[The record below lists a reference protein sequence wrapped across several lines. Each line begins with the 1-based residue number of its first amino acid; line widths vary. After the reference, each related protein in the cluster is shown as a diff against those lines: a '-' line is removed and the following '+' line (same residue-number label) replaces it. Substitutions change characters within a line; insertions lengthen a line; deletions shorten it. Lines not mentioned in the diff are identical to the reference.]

1 MKYTTAMTLSKKTVG
16 VIIALTVIALS
27 GLILLQ
33 SYLLYNAMELKE
45 QAFRRNVLAA
55 LNSVV
60 QKLETTE
67 TARRIMVIAGAPAGD
82 HNLTIHGSDSFWVE
96 QDSCALDSM
105 FVIEARLDIEQPVR
119 FKDDTIFYSLQSP
132 QHVKIEICDLD
143 GGENLVILDTFNTTG
158 EYMLNLDDERHK
170 QGLVMVRMTTD
181 SSSFVLGLD
190 EGSQS
195 GTVGQSGS
203 RERNMLVRK
212 VLDDMT
218 IGEFRPVE
226 SRIDPERLD
235 SLIRL
240 SLAESGVDM
249 PYAYGVISQPGDSLR
264 IAEPAGYAE
273 ELGRSEF
280 SARLF
285 PHDFFSSR
293 NDLALHFPERD
304 IFLWKEI
311 GPLLISSVV
320 FMLIII
326 VCFVYTIRTIISQRR
341 YAGQL
346 VGFINN
352 MTHEFK
358 TPIST
363 VALATEAIKR
373 PDIISQQDKV
383 ERYNQMIRDENL
395 RMRNQV
401 DKILQMAVIEEGDY
415 DLKLSDV
422 DVHQI
427 IQKAVGNVALS
438 VENRHGTIQC
448 SLDAEDHSL
457 QADALHLTNII
468 HNLLDNANK
477 YSPDSPEIRVSTR
490 NSRKGITIA
499 VEDRGIGMRD
509 ESMKRVFDK
518 YYRVPVGNLHDVKG
532 FGLGLSYVKLMV
544 EAHGGTVSLRSE
556 YGKGTTVEVFLP
568 LTGRSKVDNHG

>member
-1 MKYTTAMTLSKKTVG
+1 MTLSKKSVG
-16 VIIALTVIALS
+16 IIITLTVIALS

-67 TARRIMVIAGAPAGD
+67 TAKRIMVIAGTPAGEHD
-82 HNLTIHGSDSFWVE
+82 LTIHSSDSYWVE
-96 QDSCALDSM
+96 QDSCTLDSM
-105 FVIEARLDIEQPVR
+105 FLIEARLDIQRPIRLIE
-119 FKDDTIFYSLQSP
+119 DTIFYSLQSP
-132 QHVKIEICDLD
+132 QHVKIEISDLD
-143 GGENLVILDTFNTTG
+143 GGENLVILDTFKTTG

-170 QGLVMVRMTTD
+170 QGLMMVRMTTD
-181 SSSFVLGLD
+181 SSSYVLGLD
-190 EGSQS
+190 DGSQS
-195 GTVGQSGS
+195 GMVGQSGL
-203 RERNMLVRK
+203 RDKNILVRK
-212 VLDDMT
+212 VLDDLT
-218 IGEFRPVE
+218 LGEFEPVE
-226 SRIDPERLD
+226 NRIDPERLD
-235 SLIRL
+235 SLIRIGL
-240 SLAESGVDM
+240 HESGIDM
-249 PYAYGVISQPGDSLR
+249 EYAYGVISQPGDSLR
-264 IAEPAGYAE
+264 IAEPVEYAE
-273 ELGRSEF
+273 ELGRPEF

-285 PHDFFSSR
+285 PHDFFSNR
-293 NDLALHFPERD
+293 NDLALHFPDRD
-304 IFLWKEI
+304 ILLWKEI

-326 VCFVYTIRTIISQRR
+326 VCFVYTIRKIISQRR

-363 VALATEAIKR
+363 VALATEAITR
-373 PDIISQQDKV
+373 PDVISRQDKV

-427 IQKAVGNVALS
+427 IQKAVENVALS
-438 VENRHGTIQC
+438 VENRHGTIHC

-457 QADALHLTNII
+457 QADAVHLTNII

-490 NSRKGITIA
+490 NNGKGIT
-499 VEDRGIGMRD
+499 VSVKDRGIGIRD
-509 ESMKRVFDK
+509 ESKKRVFDK
-518 YYRVPVGNLHDVKG
+518 YYRVPMGNIHDVKG

-556 YGKGTTVEVFLP
+556 YGKGTTVEVSLP
-568 LTGRSKVDNHG
+568 LKNRSEAGNHG

>member
-1 MKYTTAMTLSKKTVG
+1 MKYITVMTLSKKSVG
-16 VIIALTVIALS
+16 AIIGLTVVALS

-33 SYLLYNAMELKE
+33 SHLLHNAMELKE
-45 QAFRRNVLAA
+45 QAFHRNVLAA

-67 TARRIMVIAGAPAGD
+67 TAKRIMVIAGTPSGE
-82 HNLTIHGSDSFWVE
+82 HELTIHGSDSFWVGR
-96 QDSCALDSM
+96 DSCPLDSLL
-105 FVIEARLDIEQPVR
+105 VIETRMEIEQPVR
-119 FKDDTIFYSLQSP
+119 VRDDTIFYSLQSP
-132 QHVKIEICDLD
+132 QHVKIEVCDLE
-143 GGENLVILDTFNTTG
+143 GGENFVVLDTFRTTG
-158 EYMLNLDDERHK
+158 EYVLNLDDERHK

-181 SSSFVLGLD
+181 SSSFVVGLD
-190 EGSQS
+190 DGSQS
-195 GTVGQSGS
+195 GIVKQTGS
-203 RERNMLVRK
+203 RERDVLVRK

-218 IGEFRPVE
+218 AEELRPVE

-240 SLAESGVDM
+240 SLVESGIDM

-264 IAEPAGYAE
+264 IAEPAEYAE

-280 SARLF
+280 TARLF
-285 PHDFFSSR
+285 PHDFFSAR
-293 NDLALHFPERD
+293 NDLALHFPDRD

-363 VALATEAIKR
+363 VALATEAIRR
-373 PDIISQQDKV
+373 PDVISRRDKV

-395 RMRNQV
+395 RMRDQV
-401 DKILQMAVIEEGDY
+401 DKILQMAVIEEGDF
-415 DLKLSDV
+415 DLELSDV

-427 IQKAVGNVALS
+427 IQKAVENVALS
-438 VENRHGTIQC
+438 VENRHGTIHC
-448 SLDAEDHSL
+448 LLDAEYHTL
-457 QADALHLTNII
+457 QADAVHLTNII
-468 HNLLDNANK
+468 HNMLDNAIK
-477 YSPDSPEIRVSTR
+477 YSPDAPEIRISTR
-490 NSRKGITIA
+490 NSHKGIAIA
-499 VEDRGIGMRD
+499 VEDRGIGIRD
-509 ESMKRVFDK
+509 ESKKRVFDK
-518 YYRVPVGNLHDVKG
+518 YYRVPVGNIHDVKG

-544 EAHGGTVSLRSE
+544 EAHGGTVSLSSE
-556 YGKGTTVEVFLP
+556 YGRGTTVEVFLP
-568 LTGRSKVDNHG
+568 LNNSSKVGNHG